1 MSPDLHSLLFYLL
14 LSVILCFVQMLV
26 AATGANTQVGL
37 PTLAGNREGLPDM
50 MGWAG
55 RARRAH
61 LNMIENLVLFTALVL
76 ITAISGKANAT
87 TATGAMIF
95 FWARLA
101 YAVIYLI
108 GIPWLRTLAW
118 FVSVIGMA
126 MIAWVLL
133 QAL

>member
-14 LSVILCFVQMLV
+14 LSVILCFVQMLI

-37 PTLAGNREGLPDM
+37 PKLAGNREGLAEM
-50 MGWAG
+50 VGWAG

-61 LNMIENLVLFTALVL
+61 LNMIENLVLFAALVL

-87 TATGAMIF
+87 TAMGAMIF

-101 YAVIYLI
+101 YAVIYPI

-118 FVSVIGMA
+118 FVGVIGMV

>member
-76 ITAISGKANAT
+76 ITAISGKANAA
-87 TATGAMIF
+87 TAMGAMIF

>member
-14 LSVILCFVQMLV
+14 LSVILCFVQMLI
-26 AATGANTQVGL
+26 ATGANTQVGL
-37 PTLAGNREGLPDM
+37 PALAGNREDLPEM
-50 MGWAG
+50 TGWAG

-61 LNMIENLVLFTALVL
+61 LNMIENLLLFAALVL
-76 ITAISGKANAT
+76 IAAVAGKANAT
-87 TATGAMIF
+87 TAMGALIF

-118 FVSVIGMA
+118 FVSVIGMV

>member
-14 LSVILCFVQMLV
+14 LSVILCFVQMLI

-37 PTLAGNREGLPDM
+37 PTLAGNREGLAEM
-50 MGWAG
+50 VGWAG

-61 LNMIENLVLFTALVL
+61 LNMIENLVLFAALVL

-87 TATGAMIF
+87 TAMGAMIF

-118 FVSVIGMA
+118 FVSVIGMV

-133 QAL
+133 QAM